1 MLLTVCSNPDLLSVM
16 YLVNQ
21 IINVLKIVAPIALII
36 AMMIS
41 LVKAVIAND
50 ENMVAKEKAKIPKK
64 MIAMV
69 LIFFVPTLAGV
80 VSLHYAFE

>member
-1 MLLTVCSNPDLLSVM
+1 MILTVCSNADLLSVM

-21 IINVLKIVAPIALII
+21 IINVLKIVAPTALII

-41 LVKAVIAND
+41 SVKAVIAND
-50 ENMVAKEKAKIPKK
+50 ENRTAKGKAKIPKK

-69 LIFFVPTLAGV
+69 LIFFVPT
-80 VSLHYAFE
+80 FI